1 MQVLRGT
8 FEEVMNMKP
17 TDDIIKVELENENT
31 IISPMEEIKKRF
43 KNAISLVFINKYES
57 KDDINIKEIKEDTSP
72 YELFKSFFNEQ
83 NSRDMNSNEDE
94 YIKSIIESL
103 KEDE

>member
-17 TDDIIKVELENENT
+17 TDDIIKVELEDENT

-43 KNAISLVFINKYES
+43 KNAIALVFVNKYES
-57 KDDINIKEIKEDTSP
+57 KDDVALKEIKEDASP
-72 YELFKSFFNEQ
+72 YELFSSFFNEQ
-83 NSRDMNSNEDE
+83 NGRKMNLDENE
-94 YIKSIIESL
+94 YIKKVIESL